1 MSELEVYRGDH
12 KTYTLTFT
20 DGDGAAIDITGWT
33 IFFTVKT
40 SESDADADAV
50 ITKDV
55 TSHTSPTGGL
65 SSIALTS
72 ADTNIDVKRY
82 HYDIQIK
89 KDDGSIVT
97 VTKDRFSITTDITRR
112 TS

>member
-1 MSELEVYRGDH
+1 MSELEIYRGDS

-33 IFFTVKT
+33 IFFTAKRL
-40 SESDADADAV
+40 ESDADADAV

-55 TSHTSPTGGL
+55 TSHTSPTEGL
-65 SSIALTS
+65 SAITLS
-72 ADTNIDVKRY
+72 ATDTNVNPKKY
-82 HYDIQIK
+82 YYDIQVK
-89 KDDGSIVT
+89 KDDGSIIT
-97 VTKDRFSITTDITRR
+97 LTKDKLEILTDITRR